1 MPSAK
6 GMGTLS
12 RKWCGGSI
20 EEHGG
25 TNQMRR
31 MKKGDSGRRNS
42 IMRGKEVGKGVVQS
56 DFTR

>member
-1 MPSAK
+1 
-6 GMGTLS
+6 MGTLS
-12 RKWCGGSI
+12 RKWRGGSI

-31 MKKGDSGRRNS
+31 MKKGDSGRRNG